1 MAPSSKALVLALI
14 SAVASPI
21 LIVVELLVVVLV
33 AMGTQDPDK
42 PLQMHI
48 AAVVTVLLF
57 ACLVFALPVIALIM
71 GTRARKAVR
80 SGGPQVDSASK
91 ALTSVVIAG
100 AVIVVVALAQV
111 YLVLMAA
118 GLCGLDGCY

>member
-1 MAPSSKALVLALI
+1 V
-14 SAVASPI
+14 
-21 LIVVELLVVVLV
+21 
-33 AMGTQDPDK
+33 
-42 PLQMHI
+42 
-48 AAVVTVLLF
+48 
-57 ACLVFALPVIALIM
+57 
-71 GTRARKAVR
+71 
-80 SGGPQVDSASK
+80 GPQVDSASR